1 MTIFIKKTFQVLS
14 PNIYW
19 KNLEDLT
26 I

>member
-19 KNLEDLT
+19 KNPEDLT